1 MHVRHS
7 GHRQEIINGTTA
19 VGRHFASCGLEN
31 MNIQIIDSVKAEEHM
46 ALLNLEGYWQNI
58 LATFVENG
66 NINIRDYWVNSPI
79 SKKPLEF
86 VGGISRKSFT
96 L

>member
-1 MHVRHS
+1 M
-7 GHRQEIINGTTA
+7 
-19 VGRHFASCGLEN
+19 GRHFASCGLEN

-66 NINIRDYWVNSPI
+66 NINIRDELRDLGQQPN
-79 SKKPLEF
+79 F
-86 VGGISRKSFT
+86 
-96 L
+96 